1 MACYFFTNFL
11 EKQKMKKKLNQL
23 PPKLLICGGDQFK
36 IFYEVKRYLRKNGE
50 NMIVVTIVILIIIVL
65 LVIGNSK
72 VEPQNTELKQED
84 LTEQLGNAMMKKDM
98 IDSVFGNKELD
109 DVEKTLIGMKIA
121 DDIEKNNL
129 EK

>member
-1 MACYFFTNFL
+1 
-11 EKQKMKKKLNQL
+11 
-23 PPKLLICGGDQFK
+23 
-36 IFYEVKRYLRKNGE
+36 
-50 NMIVVTIVILIIIVL
+50 MIVVTIVILIIIVL

-84 LTEQLGNAMMKKDM
+84 LTEQLGNAIMKKDM

-109 DVEKTLIGMKIA
+109 DVEETLIGMKIA

>member
-1 MACYFFTNFL
+1 
-11 EKQKMKKKLNQL
+11 
-23 PPKLLICGGDQFK
+23 
-36 IFYEVKRYLRKNGE
+36 
-50 NMIVVTIVILIIIVL
+50 MIVVTIVILIIIVL

-84 LTEQLGNAMMKKDM
+84 LTEQLGNAIMKKDM